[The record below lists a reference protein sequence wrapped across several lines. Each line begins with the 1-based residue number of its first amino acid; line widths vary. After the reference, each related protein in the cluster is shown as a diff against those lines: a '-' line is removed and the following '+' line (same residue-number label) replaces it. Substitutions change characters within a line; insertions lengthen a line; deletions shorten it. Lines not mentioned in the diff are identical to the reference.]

1 MSRIEA
7 NNSLGAPALALT
19 LLALAGLLVWHQ
31 VAPDFSRLL
40 EQEAGYDPQRLLLL
54 YSTFPR
60 IVTALLCG
68 AALALSGSLL
78 QQVLRNPLASPST
91 LGISAGANLALV
103 AVMLAFPALQGF
115 GRDAVALFG
124 SAAAAA
130 VVFLIGARRGFS
142 PFALVLSGLI
152 VSVWSGALAAIL
164 VLMNDRYLSGLFIW
178 GAGSL
183 AQQSWTIPLSLL
195 PKIAVLAVAAF
206 LMARPLSLM
215 ELGDGGASGLGLAV
229 RRTRIVAVCLA
240 IVLAAIVTSAVGV
253 IGFIGLIAPR
263 IAHLA
268 GARHM
273 KSQLVWSPLIGAG
286 LLLLT
291 DQALMLFS
299 GAFSTFLPTGA
310 ITALLGA
317 PLLLLMLPRLKT
329 TQRSVPAPLHSS
341 NRTAHVSRKLLL
353 ATIVGLFALLLGAVF
368 FGRAPDGAWSI
379 LTYLQWP
386 DVLPYR
392 LPRVVAAFAAGT
404 MLGVVGAILQRL
416 SGNEMASPEVLG
428 ISAGATIGVAAALF
442 ILPAPGVAA
451 QLGFGGLGAFAVLL
465 AIFLF
470 GIRSGFAPERV
481 LLTGIA
487 LGAMLD
493 AFISV
498 LAASGDPRAMTIMQW
513 MSGSTYLVD
522 TPKAISAT
530 LAALAGLALSFLAHR
545 WLDFLPLGPQAAQ
558 AIGIRVNLARACL
571 FALAASM
578 TAAATLVVGPLS
590 FIGLMGPHLAREL
603 GLRRAAPQL
612 AGAALSGGG
621 LMVLADWFGRMIA
634 FPYQI
639 PAGLVS
645 ALVGAPLL
653 LILLIKPQASKNVL
667 SS

>member
-1 MSRIEA
+1 MIRTEA
-7 NNSLGAPALALT
+7 NNVLGAPAVALT
-19 LLALAGLLVWHQ
+19 LFVLASLLAWHQ
-31 VAPDFSRLL
+31 LAPDFSRLF
-40 EQEAGYDPQRLLLL
+40 EQERGYDPQRLLLI
-54 YSTFPR
+54 YSTLPR
-60 IVTALLCG
+60 IVTALLAG
-68 AALALSGSLL
+68 AALSLSGTLL

-103 AVMLAFPALQGF
+103 AVMLAFPALQGLS
-115 GRDAVALFG
+115 RDAVALFG

-142 PFALVLSGLI
+142 PLALVLAGLI
-152 VSVWSGALAAIL
+152 VGVWSGALAAIL

-195 PKIAVLAVAAF
+195 PKIAVLSAAAL
-206 LMARPLSLM
+206 LMARPLGLM
-215 ELGDGGASGLGLAV
+215 ELGDSGASGLGLSV
-229 RRTRIVAVCLA
+229 KHTRIAAVCIA
-240 IVLAAIVTSAVGV
+240 IALAAIVTSAIGV

-263 IAHLA
+263 VAQLA
-268 GARHM
+268 GARRM
-273 KSQLVWSPLIGAG
+273 KSQLIWSPLIGAG

-291 DQALMLFS
+291 DETLVLLS
-299 GAFSTFLPTGA
+299 GASSTFLPTGA

-317 PLLLLMLPRLKT
+317 PLLLLMLPRLKAGYRKAPSPS
-329 TQRSVPAPLHSS
+329 QNANRMSRPPRVLLIASVPAL
-341 NRTAHVSRKLLL
+341 VLLL
-353 ATIVGLFALLLGAVF
+353 AAAAF
-368 FGRAPDGAWSI
+368 FGRAPDGTWA
-379 LTYLQWP
+379 LLAYLHWP

-392 LPRVVAAFAAGT
+392 LPRIAGAFAAGA
-404 MLGVVGAILQRL
+404 MLGAVGAILQRL

-428 ISAGATIGVAAALF
+428 ISAGATLGVTAALF
-442 ILPAPGVAA
+442 LLPAPGMAA
-451 QLGFGGLGAFAVLL
+451 QLGFGGIGAFAVLI

-498 LAASGDPRAMTIMQW
+498 LAASGDPRAMIVMRW

-522 TPKAISAT
+522 TSKAISAMT
-530 LAALAGLALSFLAHR
+530 AATAGLALAFLAHR
-545 WLDFLPLGPQAAQ
+545 WLDLLPLGAQAAQ
-558 AIGIRVNLARACL
+558 AIGIRVNFARACL
-571 FALAASM
+571 FGLAAAM

-612 AGAALSGGG
+612 AGAALAGGS
-621 LMVLADWFGRMIA
+621 LMVLADWFARVIA
-634 FPYQI
+634 FPYQM

-653 LILLIKPQASKNVL
+653 LILLMKRRRAA
-667 SS
+667 

>member
-1 MSRIEA
+1 MIRTEA
-7 NNSLGAPALALT
+7 NNGLGAPAVALT
-19 LLALAGLLVWHQ
+19 LFALASLLAWHQ
-31 VAPDFSRLL
+31 LAPDLSRLF
-40 EQEAGYDPQRLLLL
+40 EQKAGYDPQRLLLI
-54 YSTFPR
+54 YSTLPR
-60 IVTALLCG
+60 IVTALLAG
-68 AALALSGSLL
+68 AALSLSGSLL

-103 AVMLAFPALQGF
+103 AVMLAFPALQGLS
-115 GRDAVALFG
+115 RDAVALFG

-142 PFALVLSGLI
+142 PLALVLAGLI
-152 VSVWSGALAAIL
+152 VGVWSGALAAIL

-195 PKIAVLAVAAF
+195 PKIATLSIAA
-206 LMARPLSLM
+206 LLTARPLGLM
-215 ELGDGGASGLGLAV
+215 DLGDSGASGLGLSV
-229 RRTRIVAVCLA
+229 KRTRVVAVCIA
-240 IVLAAIVTSAVGV
+240 IALAAIVTSAVGV

-263 IAHLA
+263 IAQLA
-268 GARHM
+268 GARQM
-273 KSQLVWSPLIGAG
+273 KSQLIWSPLIGAG

-291 DQALMLFS
+291 DEALVLLS
-299 GAFSTFLPTGA
+299 GASSTFLPTGA

-317 PLLLLMLPRLKT
+317 PLLLLMLPRLKAA
-329 TQRSVPAPLHSS
+329 QRSAPSPSQNASRALHTPRVLLLASVPAL
-341 NRTAHVSRKLLL
+341 VLLL
-353 ATIVGLFALLLGAVF
+353 AGAVF
-368 FGRAPDGAWSI
+368 FGRAPDGTWTLLA
-379 LTYLQWP
+379 YLHWP

-392 LPRVVAAFAAGT
+392 LPRIAGAFAAGA

-428 ISAGATIGVAAALF
+428 ISAGATLGVTAALF
-442 ILPAPGVAA
+442 LLPAPDMAA
-451 QLGFGGLGAFAVLL
+451 QLGFGGIGAFAVLI

-470 GIRSGFAPERV
+470 GIRSGFAPERI

-498 LAASGDPRAMTIMQW
+498 LAASGDPRAMIVMQW

-522 TPKAISAT
+522 TPKAISA
-530 LAALAGLALSFLAHR
+530 LMAAIAGLALTFLAHR
-545 WLDFLPLGPQAAQ
+545 WLDLLPLGAQAAQ
-558 AIGIRVNLARACL
+558 AIGIRVNFARACL
-571 FALAASM
+571 FALAAAM

-612 AGAALSGGG
+612 AGAALAGGS

-634 FPYQI
+634 FPYQM

-653 LILLIKPQASKNVL
+653 LILLMKRRRAA
-667 SS
+667 

>member
-1 MSRIEA
+1 MTRIEA
-7 NNSLGAPALALT
+7 NNILGAPAVALT
-19 LLALAGLLVWHQ
+19 LLALAGLLSWHQ
-31 VAPDFSRLL
+31 LAPDLARLT
-40 EQEAGYDPQRLLLL
+40 EQEAGNDPQRLLLL
-54 YSTFPR
+54 YSTLPR
-60 IVTALLCG
+60 IATALLAG
-68 AALALSGSLL
+68 AALSLSGSLL

-103 AVMLAFPALQGF
+103 TVMLAFPALQGLS
-115 GRDAVALFG
+115 RDAVALFG
-124 SAAAAA
+124 STAAAAI
-130 VVFLIGARRGFS
+130 VFLIGARRGFS
-142 PFALVLSGLI
+142 PLALVLAGLI
-152 VSVWSGALAAIL
+152 VGVWSGALAAIL

-195 PKIAVLAVAAF
+195 PKIAVLSGAAL
-206 LMARPLSLM
+206 LMAQPLSLM
-215 ELGDGGASGLGLAV
+215 ELGDSGASGLGLSV
-229 RRTRIVAVCLA
+229 KRTRIAAVCIA
-240 IVLAAIVTSAVGV
+240 IALAAIVTSAVGV

-263 IAHLA
+263 IAQLA
-268 GARHM
+268 GARQM

-291 DQALMLFS
+291 DEALVLLS
-299 GAFSTFLPTGA
+299 GASSTFLPTGA

-329 TQRSVPAPLHSS
+329 VQRNIAHPSQDANHAIRTSKALLVASVPAL
-341 NRTAHVSRKLLL
+341 VLLL
-353 ATIVGLFALLLGAVF
+353 AGAVF
-368 FGRAPDGAWSI
+368 FGRAPDGAWTL
-379 LTYLQWP
+379 LTYMHWP

-392 LPRVVAAFAAGT
+392 LPRIAGAFAAGT
-404 MLGVVGAILQRL
+404 MLGVVGTILQRL

-428 ISAGATIGVAAALF
+428 ISAGATLGVTAALF
-442 ILPAPGVAA
+442 LLPAPGIAA
-451 QLGFGGLGAFAVLL
+451 QLGFGGIGAFTVLV

-498 LAASGDPRAMTIMQW
+498 LAAGGDPRAMIVMQW

-530 LAALAGLALSFLAHR
+530 AAAIMGLALAFLAHR
-545 WLDFLPLGPQAAQ
+545 WLDLLPLGPQAAQ
-558 AIGIRVNLARACL
+558 AIGIRVNLARASL
-571 FALAASM
+571 FALAATM
-578 TAAATLVVGPLS
+578 TAAATLVLGPLS

-603 GLRRAAPQL
+603 GLRRATPQL
-612 AGAALSGGG
+612 AGAALAGGG

-634 FPYQI
+634 FPYQM
-639 PAGLVS
+639 PAGLIS

-653 LILLIKPQASKNVL
+653 LVMLMKRSK
-667 SS
+667 

>member
-1 MSRIEA
+1 MTRLKAKNI
-7 NNSLGAPALALT
+7 LGAPAVVLT
-19 LLALAGLLVWHQ
+19 LFVLAGLLAWHQ
-31 VAPDFSRLL
+31 LSPDFSRLFV
-40 EQEAGYDPQRLLLL
+40 QQSGYDPRRLLLI
-54 YSTFPR
+54 YSTLPR
-60 IVTALLCG
+60 IATALLAG
-68 AALALSGSLL
+68 AALSLSGSLL

-103 AVMLAFPALQGF
+103 AVMLAFPALQGLS
-115 GRDAVALFG
+115 RDAVALFG

-142 PFALVLSGLI
+142 PLALVLAGLI
-152 VSVWSGALAAIL
+152 VGVWSGALAAIL
-164 VLMNDRYLSGLFIW
+164 VLMNDRYLSGLFVW

-195 PKIAVLAVAAF
+195 PKIAILSVAAL
-206 LMARPLSLM
+206 LMVRPMALM
-215 ELGDGGASGLGLAV
+215 ELGDSGASGLGLSV
-229 RRTRIVAVCLA
+229 KRTRIVAVCIA
-240 IVLAAIVTSAVGV
+240 IALAAIVTSAVGV

-263 IAHLA
+263 IAQLA
-268 GARHM
+268 GARQM
-273 KSQLVWSPLIGAG
+273 KGQLIWSPLIGAG

-291 DQALMLFS
+291 DEALVLLS
-299 GAFSTFLPTGA
+299 GASSTFLPTGA

-329 TQRSVPAPLHSS
+329 AQRSAPSPS
-341 NRTAHVSRKLLL
+341 QNANRTSCEPRVILL
-353 ATIVGLFALLLGAVF
+353 ASIPALLLLLIGAIF
-368 FGRAPDGAWSI
+368 FGRAPDGSWTLLA
-379 LTYLQWP
+379 YLHWP

-392 LPRVVAAFAAGT
+392 LPRITGAFAAGA
-404 MLGVVGAILQRL
+404 MLGVVGTILQRL

-428 ISAGATIGVAAALF
+428 ISAGATLGVTAALF
-442 ILPAPGVAA
+442 LLPAPGMAA
-451 QLGFGGLGAFAVLL
+451 QLGFGGLGAFAVLI

-498 LAASGDPRAMTIMQW
+498 LAAGGDPRAIIVIQW
-513 MSGSTYLVD
+513 MSGSTYLIE
-522 TPKAISAT
+522 TSKAISAT
-530 LAALAGLALSFLAHR
+530 MAAISGLALAFLARR
-545 WLDFLPLGPQAAQ
+545 WLDLLPLGAQATQ
-558 AIGIRVNLARACL
+558 AIGIRVDFARACL
-571 FALAASM
+571 FVLAAAM

-612 AGAALSGGG
+612 AGAALAGGN

-634 FPYQI
+634 FPYQM

-653 LILLIKPQASKNVL
+653 LILLMKRRRTAQ
-667 SS
+667 

>member
-1 MSRIEA
+1 MIRTEA
-7 NNSLGAPALALT
+7 NNGLGAPAVALT
-19 LLALAGLLVWHQ
+19 LFALASLLAWHQ
-31 VAPDFSRLL
+31 LAPDLSRLF
-40 EQEAGYDPQRLLLL
+40 EQKAGYDPQRLLLI
-54 YSTFPR
+54 YSTLPR
-60 IVTALLCG
+60 IVTALLAG
-68 AALALSGSLL
+68 AALSLSGSLL

-103 AVMLAFPALQGF
+103 AVMLAFPALQGLS
-115 GRDAVALFG
+115 RDAVALFG

-142 PFALVLSGLI
+142 PLALVLAGLI
-152 VSVWSGALAAIL
+152 VGVWSGALAAIL

-195 PKIAVLAVAAF
+195 PKIATLSIAAL
-206 LMARPLSLM
+206 LMARPLGLM
-215 ELGDGGASGLGLAV
+215 DLGDSGASGLGLSV
-229 RRTRIVAVCLA
+229 KRTRVVAVCIA
-240 IVLAAIVTSAVGV
+240 IALAAIVTSAVGV

-263 IAHLA
+263 IAQLA
-268 GARHM
+268 GARQM
-273 KSQLVWSPLIGAG
+273 KSQLIWSPLIGAG

-291 DQALMLFS
+291 DEALVLLS
-299 GAFSTFLPTGA
+299 GASSTFLPTGA

-317 PLLLLMLPRLKT
+317 PLLLLMLPRLKAV
-329 TQRSVPAPLHSS
+329 QRSAPSPSQNASRALHTPRVLLLASVPAL
-341 NRTAHVSRKLLL
+341 VLLL
-353 ATIVGLFALLLGAVF
+353 AGAIL
-368 FGRAPDGAWSI
+368 FGRAPDGTWTLLA
-379 LTYLQWP
+379 YLHWP

-392 LPRVVAAFAAGT
+392 LPRIAGAFAAGA

-428 ISAGATIGVAAALF
+428 ISAGATLGVTAALF
-442 ILPAPGVAA
+442 LLPAPGMAA
-451 QLGFGGLGAFAVLL
+451 QLGFGGIGAFAVLI

-498 LAASGDPRAMTIMQW
+498 LAASGDPRAMIVMQW

-522 TPKAISAT
+522 TPKAISAMM
-530 LAALAGLALSFLAHR
+530 AAIAGLALAFLAHR
-545 WLDFLPLGPQAAQ
+545 WLDLLPLGAQAAQ
-558 AIGIRVNLARACL
+558 AIGIRVNFARACL
-571 FALAASM
+571 FALAAAM

-612 AGAALSGGG
+612 AGAALVGGS

-634 FPYQI
+634 FPYQM

-653 LILLIKPQASKNVL
+653 LILLMKRRRAA
-667 SS
+667 

>member
-1 MSRIEA
+1 MIRTEA
-7 NNSLGAPALALT
+7 NNGLGAPAVALT
-19 LLALAGLLVWHQ
+19 LFALASLLAWHQ
-31 VAPDFSRLL
+31 LAPDLSRLF
-40 EQEAGYDPQRLLLL
+40 EQKAGYDPQRLLLI
-54 YSTFPR
+54 YSTLPR
-60 IVTALLCG
+60 IVTALLAG
-68 AALALSGSLL
+68 AALSLSGSLL

-103 AVMLAFPALQGF
+103 AVMLAFPALQGLS
-115 GRDAVALFG
+115 RDAVALFG

-142 PFALVLSGLI
+142 PLALVLAGLI
-152 VSVWSGALAAIL
+152 VGVWSGALAAIL

-195 PKIAVLAVAAF
+195 PKIATLSIAAL
-206 LMARPLSLM
+206 LMARPLALM
-215 ELGDGGASGLGLAV
+215 ELGDSGASGLGLSV
-229 RRTRIVAVCLA
+229 KRTRVVAVCIA
-240 IVLAAIVTSAVGV
+240 IALAAIVTSAVGV

-263 IAHLA
+263 IAQLA
-268 GARHM
+268 GARQM
-273 KSQLVWSPLIGAG
+273 KSQLIWSPLIGAG

-291 DQALMLFS
+291 DEALVLLS
-299 GAFSTFLPTGA
+299 GASSTFLPTGA

-317 PLLLLMLPRLKT
+317 PLLLLMLPRLKAV
-329 TQRSVPAPLHSS
+329 QRSAPSPSQNASRALHTPRVLLLASVPAL
-341 NRTAHVSRKLLL
+341 VLLL
-353 ATIVGLFALLLGAVF
+353 AGAVF
-368 FGRAPDGAWSI
+368 FGRAPDGTWTLLA
-379 LTYLQWP
+379 YLHWP

-392 LPRVVAAFAAGT
+392 LPRIAGAFAAGA

-428 ISAGATIGVAAALF
+428 ISAGATLGVTAALF
-442 ILPAPGVAA
+442 LLPAPDMAA
-451 QLGFGGLGAFAVLL
+451 QLGFGGIGAFAVLI

-498 LAASGDPRAMTIMQW
+498 LAASGDPRAMIVMQW

-522 TPKAISAT
+522 TPKAISAMM
-530 LAALAGLALSFLAHR
+530 AAIAGLALAFLAHR
-545 WLDFLPLGPQAAQ
+545 WLDLLPLGAQAAQ
-558 AIGIRVNLARACL
+558 AIGIRVNFARACL
-571 FALAASM
+571 FALAAAM

-612 AGAALSGGG
+612 AGAALAGGS

-634 FPYQI
+634 FPYQM

-653 LILLIKPQASKNVL
+653 LILLMKRRRAA
-667 SS
+667 

>member
-1 MSRIEA
+1 MIRTEA
-7 NNSLGAPALALT
+7 NNVLGAPAVALT
-19 LLALAGLLVWHQ
+19 LFALASLLAWHQ
-31 VAPDFSRLL
+31 LAPDLSRLF
-40 EQEAGYDPQRLLLL
+40 EQGAGYDPQRLLLV
-54 YSTFPR
+54 YSTLPR
-60 IVTALLCG
+60 IVTALLAG
-68 AALALSGSLL
+68 AALSLAGSLL

-103 AVMLAFPALQGF
+103 AVMLAFPPLQGLS
-115 GRDAVALFG
+115 RDAVALFG

-142 PFALVLSGLI
+142 PLALVLAGLI
-152 VSVWSGALAAIL
+152 VGVWSGALAAIL

-195 PKIAVLAVAAF
+195 PKIAILSAAAL
-206 LMARPLSLM
+206 LMARPLALM
-215 ELGDGGASGLGLAV
+215 ELGDSGASGLGLSV
-229 RRTRIVAVCLA
+229 KRTRIAAVCIA
-240 IVLAAIVTSAVGV
+240 IALAAIVTSAVGV

-263 IAHLA
+263 IAQLA
-268 GARHM
+268 GARQI
-273 KSQLVWSPLIGAG
+273 KSQLIWSPLIGAS

-291 DQALMLFS
+291 DEALVLLS
-299 GAFSTFLPTGA
+299 GASSTFLPTGA

-317 PLLLLMLPRLKT
+317 PLLLLMLPRLKAV
-329 TQRSVPAPLHSS
+329 QRSAPSPSQNANRALHTP
-341 NRTAHVSRKLLL
+341 RVLLL
-353 ATIVGLFALLLGAVF
+353 APVPALLLLLAGAVF
-368 FGRAPDGAWSI
+368 FGRAPDGTWTLLA
-379 LTYLQWP
+379 YPHWP

-392 LPRVVAAFAAGT
+392 LPRIAGAFAAGA

-428 ISAGATIGVAAALF
+428 ISAGATLGVTAALF
-442 ILPAPGVAA
+442 LLPAPGMAA
-451 QLGFGGLGAFAVLL
+451 QLGFGGIGAFAVLI

-498 LAASGDPRAMTIMQW
+498 LAASGDPRAMIVMQW
-513 MSGSTYLVD
+513 MSGSTYLID
-522 TPKAISAT
+522 TPKAISAMI
-530 LAALAGLALSFLAHR
+530 AAATGLALAFLAHR
-545 WLDFLPLGPQAAQ
+545 WLDLLPLGTQAAQ
-558 AIGIRVNLARACL
+558 AIGVRVNFARACL
-571 FALAASM
+571 FALAAAM

-590 FIGLMGPHLAREL
+590 FIGLIGPHLAREL
-603 GLRRAAPQL
+603 GLRRAALQL
-612 AGAALSGGG
+612 TGAALAGGG

-634 FPYQI
+634 FPYQM

-653 LILLIKPQASKNVL
+653 LILLMKRRRTA
-667 SS
+667 

>member
-1 MSRIEA
+1 MNRTEA
-7 NNSLGAPALALT
+7 NTILGAPAVALT
-19 LLALAGLLVWHQ
+19 LLVLAGLLAWHQ

-40 EQEAGYDPQRLLLL
+40 VQETAYDPQRLLLL
-54 YSTFPR
+54 YSTLPR
-60 IVTALLCG
+60 IVTALLAG

-78 QQVLRNPLASPST
+78 QQVLRNPLASPET

-103 AVMLAFPALQGF
+103 AVILAFPALQGL
-115 GRDAVALFG
+115 GRDVVALFG
-124 SAAAAA
+124 SAAAAG

-142 PFALVLSGLI
+142 PFALILSGLI

-183 AQQSWTIPLSLL
+183 AQQSWSIPLSLL
-195 PKIAVLAVAAF
+195 PKIAILAAAAF

-215 ELGDGGASGLGLAV
+215 ELGDGGASGLGLSV
-229 RRTRIVAVCLA
+229 KRIRIAAVCLA

-263 IAHLA
+263 VAHLA

-273 KSQLVWSPLIGAG
+273 KSQLIWSPLIGAG

-291 DQALMLFS
+291 DQALMLLS
-299 GAFSTFLPTGA
+299 GASSTFLPTGA

-317 PLLLLMLPRLKT
+317 PLLLLMLPRFKAM
-329 TQRSVPAPLHSS
+329 QRNVPAPSQGS
-341 NRTAHVSRKLLL
+341 NRAANASRTLLL
-353 ATIVGLFALLLGAVF
+353 ATVVGLAILLLGAIF
-368 FGRAPDGAWSI
+368 FGRAPDGAWTI
-379 LTYLQWP
+379 LAYLQWP

-428 ISAGATIGVAAALF
+428 ISAGATIGVTAALF
-442 ILPAPGVAA
+442 ILPAPGMAA
-451 QLGFGGLGAFAVLL
+451 QLGFGGLGAFAVLV
-465 AIFLF
+465 AIFIF

-498 LAASGDPRAMTIMQW
+498 LAASGDPRAMIVMQW

-522 TPKAISAT
+522 IPKATAAT
-530 LAALAGLALSFLAHR
+530 AAAFAGVALAFLAHR
-545 WLDFLPLGPQAAQ
+545 WLDLLPLGPQAAQ
-558 AIGIRVNLARACL
+558 AIGIRVNLARGCL
-571 FALAASM
+571 FALAAAM

-603 GLRRAAPQL
+603 GLRRATPQL
-612 AGAALSGGG
+612 AGAALAGGG

-653 LILLIKPQASKNVL
+653 LILLMKRRRTA
-667 SS
+667 

>member
-1 MSRIEA
+1 MIRTEA
-7 NNSLGAPALALT
+7 NNGLGAPAVALT
-19 LLALAGLLVWHQ
+19 LFVLASLLAWHQ
-31 VAPDFSRLL
+31 LAPDLSRLF
-40 EQEAGYDPQRLLLL
+40 EQKAGYDPQRLLLI
-54 YSTFPR
+54 YSTLPR
-60 IVTALLCG
+60 IVTALLAG
-68 AALALSGSLL
+68 AALSLSGSLL

-103 AVMLAFPALQGF
+103 AVMLAFPALQGLS
-115 GRDAVALFG
+115 RDAVALFG

-142 PFALVLSGLI
+142 PLALVLAGLI
-152 VSVWSGALAAIL
+152 VGVWSGALAAIL

-195 PKIAVLAVAAF
+195 PKIATLSIAAL
-206 LMARPLSLM
+206 LMARPLGLM
-215 ELGDGGASGLGLAV
+215 DLGDSGASGLGLSV
-229 RRTRIVAVCLA
+229 KRTRVVAVCIA
-240 IVLAAIVTSAVGV
+240 IALAAIVTSAVGV

-263 IAHLA
+263 IAQLA
-268 GARHM
+268 GARQM
-273 KSQLVWSPLIGAG
+273 KSQLIWSPLIGAG

-291 DQALMLFS
+291 DEALVLLS
-299 GAFSTFLPTGA
+299 GASSTFLPTGA

-317 PLLLLMLPRLKT
+317 PLLLLMLPRLKAA
-329 TQRSVPAPLHSS
+329 QRSAPSPSQNASRALHTPRVLLLASVPAL
-341 NRTAHVSRKLLL
+341 VLLL
-353 ATIVGLFALLLGAVF
+353 AGAVF
-368 FGRAPDGAWSI
+368 FGRAPDGTWTLLA
-379 LTYLQWP
+379 YLHWP

-392 LPRVVAAFAAGT
+392 LPRIAGAFAAGA

-428 ISAGATIGVAAALF
+428 ISAGATLGVTAALF
-442 ILPAPGVAA
+442 LLPAPDMAA
-451 QLGFGGLGAFAVLL
+451 QLGFGGIGAFAVLI

-498 LAASGDPRAMTIMQW
+498 LAASGDPRAMIVMQW

-522 TPKAISAT
+522 TPKAISAMM
-530 LAALAGLALSFLAHR
+530 AAIAGLALAFLAHR
-545 WLDFLPLGPQAAQ
+545 WLDLLPLGAQAAQ
-558 AIGIRVNLARACL
+558 AIGIRVNFARACL
-571 FALAASM
+571 FALAAAM

-590 FIGLMGPHLAREL
+590 FIGLMGPHLAGEL

-612 AGAALSGGG
+612 MGAALAGGS

-634 FPYQI
+634 FPYQM

-653 LILLIKPQASKNVL
+653 LILLMKRRRAA
-667 SS
+667 

>member
-1 MSRIEA
+1 MTRLKAKNI
-7 NNSLGAPALALT
+7 LGAPAVVLT
-19 LLALAGLLVWHQ
+19 LFVLAGLLAWHQ
-31 VAPDFSRLL
+31 LSPDFSRLFV
-40 EQEAGYDPQRLLLL
+40 QQSGYDPRRLLLI
-54 YSTFPR
+54 YSTLPR
-60 IVTALLCG
+60 IATALLAG
-68 AALALSGSLL
+68 AALSLSGSLL

-103 AVMLAFPALQGF
+103 AVMLAFPALQGLS
-115 GRDAVALFG
+115 RDAVALFG

-142 PFALVLSGLI
+142 PLALVLAGLI
-152 VSVWSGALAAIL
+152 VGVWSGALAAIL
-164 VLMNDRYLSGLFIW
+164 VLMNDRYLSGLFVW

-195 PKIAVLAVAAF
+195 PKIAILSVAAL
-206 LMARPLSLM
+206 LMVRPMALM
-215 ELGDGGASGLGLAV
+215 ELGDSGASGLGLSV
-229 RRTRIVAVCLA
+229 KRTRIVAVCIA
-240 IVLAAIVTSAVGV
+240 IALAAIVTSAVGV

-263 IAHLA
+263 IAQLA
-268 GARHM
+268 GARQM
-273 KSQLVWSPLIGAG
+273 KGQLIWSPLIGAG

-291 DQALMLFS
+291 DEALVLLS
-299 GAFSTFLPTGA
+299 GASSTFLPTGA

-329 TQRSVPAPLHSS
+329 AQRSAPSPS
-341 NRTAHVSRKLLL
+341 QNANRTSCEPRVILL
-353 ATIVGLFALLLGAVF
+353 ASIPALLLLLIGAIF
-368 FGRAPDGAWSI
+368 FGRAPDGSWTLLA
-379 LTYLQWP
+379 YLHWP

-392 LPRVVAAFAAGT
+392 LPRITGAFAAGA
-404 MLGVVGAILQRL
+404 MLGVVGTILQRL

-428 ISAGATIGVAAALF
+428 ISAGATLGVTAALF
-442 ILPAPGVAA
+442 LLPAPGMAA
-451 QLGFGGLGAFAVLL
+451 QLGFGGLGAFAVLI

-498 LAASGDPRAMTIMQW
+498 FAAGGDPRAMILMQW
-513 MSGSTYLVD
+513 MSGSTYLIE
-522 TPKAISAT
+522 TSKAISAT
-530 LAALAGLALSFLAHR
+530 MAAISGLALAFLARR
-545 WLDFLPLGPQAAQ
+545 WLDLLPLGAQATQ
-558 AIGIRVNLARACL
+558 AIGIRVDFARACPSV
-571 FALAASM
+571 LAPPM
-578 TAAATLVVGPLS
+578 TAAPTLVVGPLS

-612 AGAALSGGG
+612 AGAALAGGS

-634 FPYQI
+634 FPYQM

-653 LILLIKPQASKNVL
+653 LMLLMKRRRAA
-667 SS
+667 

>member
-1 MSRIEA
+1 MTRIEA
-7 NNSLGAPALALT
+7 NKTFGAPAVALT
-19 LLALAGLLVWHQ
+19 LLALAGLLSWHQ
-31 VAPDFSRLL
+31 LAPDLARLT

-54 YSTFPR
+54 YSTLPR
-60 IVTALLCG
+60 IATALLAG
-68 AALALSGSLL
+68 AALSLSGSLL

-103 AVMLAFPALQGF
+103 AVMLAFPALQGLS
-115 GRDAVALFG
+115 RDAVALFG

-142 PFALVLSGLI
+142 PLALVLAGLI
-152 VSVWSGALAAIL
+152 VGVWSGALAAIL

-195 PKIAVLAVAAF
+195 PKIAVLSGAAL

-215 ELGDGGASGLGLAV
+215 ELGDSGASGLGLSV
-229 RRTRIVAVCLA
+229 KRTRIAAVCVA
-240 IVLAAIVTSAVGV
+240 IALAAIVTSGVGV

-263 IAHLA
+263 IAELA
-268 GARHM
+268 GARRM

-291 DQALMLFS
+291 DDVLVILS
-299 GAFSTFLPTGA
+299 GTSSTFLPTGA

-317 PLLLLMLPRLKT
+317 PLLLLMLPRPKT
-329 TQRSVPAPLHSS
+329 VQRSVPNPSQDA
-341 NRTAHVSRKLLL
+341 NRAIRTPRVLLVASIPALALLL
-353 ATIVGLFALLLGAVF
+353 AGAVF
-368 FGRAPDGAWSI
+368 FGRTPDGAWTF
-379 LTYLQWP
+379 LTYLHWP

-392 LPRVVAAFAAGT
+392 LPRIIGAFAAGS

-428 ISAGATIGVAAALF
+428 ISAGATLGVTAALF
-442 ILPAPGVAA
+442 LLPAPGIVA
-451 QLGFGGLGAFAVLL
+451 QLGFGGLGAFAVLV

-470 GIRSGFAPERV
+470 GIRAGFAPERV

-498 LAASGDPRAMTIMQW
+498 LAAGGDPRAMIVMQW

-522 TPKAISAT
+522 IPKAISAT
-530 LAALAGLALSFLAHR
+530 VAAIAGLALAFLAHR
-545 WLDFLPLGPQAAQ
+545 WLDLLPLGPQAAQ
-558 AIGIRVNLARACL
+558 AIGIRVNLARAGL
-571 FALAASM
+571 FALAATM
-578 TAAATLVVGPLS
+578 TAAATLVLGPLS

-612 AGAALSGGG
+612 AGATLVGGG

-634 FPYQI
+634 FPYQM

-645 ALVGAPLL
+645 ALVGAPVLMMLL
-653 LILLIKPQASKNVL
+653 MKRR
-667 SS
+667 

>member
-1 MSRIEA
+1 MTRMKA
-7 NNSLGAPALALT
+7 NNRYGASAVALT
-19 LLALAGLLVWHQ
+19 LLALAGLLTWHQ
-31 VAPDFSRLL
+31 LGPDLSRLL
-40 EQEAGYDPQRLLLL
+40 KQEAAYDPKRLLLL
-54 YSTFPR
+54 YSTLPR
-60 IVTALLCG
+60 IATALLAG
-68 AALALSGSLL
+68 AALSLSGSLL

-103 AVMLAFPALQGF
+103 AVMLAFPALQGLS
-115 GRDAVALFG
+115 RDAVALFG
-124 SAAAAA
+124 SAAAAT

-142 PFALVLSGLI
+142 PLALVLAGLI
-152 VSVWSGALAAIL
+152 VGVWCGALAAIL
-164 VLMNDRYLSGLFIW
+164 VLMNERYLSGLFIW

-195 PKIAVLAVAAF
+195 PKITILAIAAL

-215 ELGDGGASGLGLAV
+215 ELGDSGASGLGLSV
-229 RRTRIVAVCLA
+229 KRIRIAAVCIA
-240 IVLAAIVTSAVGV
+240 IALAAIVTSAVGV

-263 IAHLA
+263 VAQLA

-273 KSQLVWSPLIGAG
+273 KSQLIWSPLIGAG

-291 DQALMLFS
+291 DEALLLVS
-299 GAFSTFLPTGA
+299 GASSTFLPTGA
-310 ITALLGA
+310 ITALIGA
-317 PLLLLMLPRLKT
+317 PLLLLMLPRLKAM
-329 TQRSVPAPLHSS
+329 QRNAPSS
-341 NRTAHVSRKLLL
+341 MQNAIRAVRTSRTSLLASIPVLLL
-353 ATIVGLFALLLGAVF
+353 LLLGAVF
-368 FGRAPDGAWSI
+368 FGRTPDGAWAL
-379 LTYLQWP
+379 LTLPQWP

-392 LPRVVAAFAAGT
+392 LPRIVGAFAAGT

-428 ISAGATIGVAAALF
+428 ISAGATLGVTAALF
-442 ILPAPGVAA
+442 VLPAPGMAA
-451 QLGFGGLGAFAVLL
+451 QLGFGGLGAFAVLI
-465 AIFLF
+465 AMFLF

-498 LAASGDPRAMTIMQW
+498 LAAGGDPRAMIVMQW

-522 TPKAISAT
+522 APKAI
-530 LAALAGLALSFLAHR
+530 AAMTAAVAGLALAFLAHR
-545 WLDFLPLGPQAAQ
+545 WLDLLPLGPQAAQ
-558 AIGIRVNLARACL
+558 AIGIRVNQARASL
-571 FALAASM
+571 FALAAAM
-578 TAAATLVVGPLS
+578 TAAATLIVGPLS

-612 AGAALSGGG
+612 AGAALAGGG

-634 FPYQI
+634 FPYQM

-653 LILLIKPQASKNVL
+653 LALLMKRRRAT
-667 SS
+667 

>member
-7 NNSLGAPALALT
+7 NDTLGAPAVALT
-19 LLALAGLLVWHQ
+19 LLALAGLLAWHQ
-31 VAPDFSRLL
+31 VAPDISRLL
-40 EQEAGYDPQRLLLL
+40 VQEATYDPQRLLLL
-54 YSTFPR
+54 YSTLPR
-60 IVTALLCG
+60 IVTALLAG
-68 AALALSGSLL
+68 AALSLSGSLL
-78 QQVLRNPLASPST
+78 QQVLRNPLASPET

-103 AVMLAFPALQGF
+103 AVMLAFPALQGLS
-115 GRDAVALFG
+115 RDVVALFG

-130 VVFLIGARRGFS
+130 AVFLIGARRGFS

-195 PKIAVLAVAAF
+195 PKIAVLTITAF

-215 ELGDGGASGLGLAV
+215 ELGDSGASGLGLSV
-229 RRTRIVAVCLA
+229 RRTRIAAVCLA

-263 IAHLA
+263 VAHLA

-273 KSQLVWSPLIGAG
+273 KNQLIWSPLIGAG

-291 DQALMLFS
+291 DQALMLLS
-299 GAFSTFLPTGA
+299 GASSTFLPTGA

-317 PLLLLMLPRLKT
+317 PLLLLMLPRLKAI
-329 TQRSVPAPLHSS
+329 QRSGPVPTHGS
-341 NRTAHVSRKLLL
+341 NRTTHASRKLLL
-353 ATIVGLFALLLGAVF
+353 VAIAGLLILLMGAIF
-368 FGRAPDGAWSI
+368 FGRAPDGAWTF
-379 LTYLQWP
+379 LAYLQWT

-428 ISAGATIGVAAALF
+428 ISAGATIGVTAALF
-442 ILPAPGVAA
+442 ILPAAGMAA
-451 QLGFGGLGAFAVLL
+451 QLAFGGFGAFAVLL
-465 AIFLF
+465 TIFFF

-498 LAASGDPRAMTIMQW
+498 LAASGDPRAMIIMQW

-530 LAALAGLALSFLAHR
+530 FAAALGLALSFLAHR
-545 WLDFLPLGPQAAQ
+545 WLDLLPLGTQAAQ
-558 AIGIRVNLARACL
+558 AIGIRVNFARACL

-603 GLRRAAPQL
+603 GLRRATPQL
-612 AGAALSGGG
+612 AGAALAGGG

-653 LILLIKPQASKNVL
+653 LILLIKRRKSA
-667 SS
+667 

>member
-1 MSRIEA
+1 MIRTEA
-7 NNSLGAPALALT
+7 NNGLGAPAVALT
-19 LLALAGLLVWHQ
+19 LFALASLLAWHQ
-31 VAPDFSRLL
+31 LAPDLSRLF
-40 EQEAGYDPQRLLLL
+40 EQKAGYDPQRLLLI
-54 YSTFPR
+54 YSTLPR
-60 IVTALLCG
+60 IVTALLAG
-68 AALALSGSLL
+68 AALSLSGSLL

-103 AVMLAFPALQGF
+103 AVMLAFPALQGLS
-115 GRDAVALFG
+115 RDAVALFG

-142 PFALVLSGLI
+142 PLALVLAGLI
-152 VSVWSGALAAIL
+152 VGVWSGALAAIL

-195 PKIAVLAVAAF
+195 PKIATLSIAAL
-206 LMARPLSLM
+206 LMARPLGLM
-215 ELGDGGASGLGLAV
+215 DLGDSGASGLGLSV
-229 RRTRIVAVCLA
+229 KRTRVVAVCIA
-240 IVLAAIVTSAVGV
+240 IALAAIVTSAVGV

-263 IAHLA
+263 IAQLA
-268 GARHM
+268 GARQM
-273 KSQLVWSPLIGAG
+273 KSQLIWSPLIGAG

-291 DQALMLFS
+291 DEALVMLS
-299 GAFSTFLPTGA
+299 GASSTFLPTGA

-317 PLLLLMLPRLKT
+317 PLLLLMLPRLKAV
-329 TQRSVPAPLHSS
+329 QRSAPSPSQNASRALHTPRVLLLASVPAL
-341 NRTAHVSRKLLL
+341 VLLL
-353 ATIVGLFALLLGAVF
+353 AGAIL
-368 FGRAPDGAWSI
+368 FGRAPDGTWTLLA
-379 LTYLQWP
+379 YLHWP

-392 LPRVVAAFAAGT
+392 LPRIAGAFAAGA
-404 MLGVVGAILQRL
+404 MLGVVGAVLQRL

-428 ISAGATIGVAAALF
+428 ISAGATLGVTAALF
-442 ILPAPGVAA
+442 LLPAPGMAA
-451 QLGFGGLGAFAVLL
+451 QLGFGGIGAFAVLI

-498 LAASGDPRAMTIMQW
+498 LAASGDPRAMIVMQW

-522 TPKAISAT
+522 TPKAISAMM
-530 LAALAGLALSFLAHR
+530 AAIAGLALAFLAHR
-545 WLDFLPLGPQAAQ
+545 WLDLLPLGAQAAQ
-558 AIGIRVNLARACL
+558 AIGIRVNFARACL
-571 FALAASM
+571 FALAAAM

-612 AGAALSGGG
+612 MGAALAGGS

-634 FPYQI
+634 FPYQM
-639 PAGLVS
+639 PAGLIS

-653 LILLIKPQASKNVL
+653 LILLMKRRRAA
-667 SS
+667 

>member
-1 MSRIEA
+1 MIRAEA
-7 NNSLGAPALALT
+7 NNVLGAPAVALT
-19 LLALAGLLVWHQ
+19 LFVLASLLAWHQ
-31 VAPDFSRLL
+31 LAPDLSRLF
-40 EQEAGYDPQRLLLL
+40 EQKAGYDPQRLLLV
-54 YSTFPR
+54 YSTLPR
-60 IVTALLCG
+60 IVTALLAG
-68 AALALSGSLL
+68 AALSLSGSLL

-103 AVMLAFPALQGF
+103 GVMLAFPALQGLS
-115 GRDAVALFG
+115 RDAVALFG

-142 PFALVLSGLI
+142 PLALVLAGLI
-152 VSVWSGALAAIL
+152 VGVWSGALAAIL
-164 VLMNDRYLSGLFIW
+164 ILMNDRYLSGLFIW

-195 PKIAVLAVAAF
+195 PKIAILFAAAL
-206 LMARPLSLM
+206 LMARPLALM
-215 ELGDGGASGLGLAV
+215 ELGDSGASGLGLSV
-229 RRTRIVAVCLA
+229 KRTRIAAVCIA
-240 IVLAAIVTSAVGV
+240 IALAAIVTSAVGV

-263 IAHLA
+263 IAQLA
-268 GARHM
+268 GARQM
-273 KSQLVWSPLIGAG
+273 KSQLIWSPLIGAG

-291 DQALMLFS
+291 DEALVLLS
-299 GAFSTFLPTGA
+299 GASSTFLPTGA

-317 PLLLLMLPRLKT
+317 PLLLLMLPRLKAV
-329 TQRSVPAPLHSS
+329 QRSVPSPSQNANRALHTP
-341 NRTAHVSRKLLL
+341 RVLLL
-353 ATIVGLFALLLGAVF
+353 APVPALLLLLAGAVF
-368 FGRAPDGAWSI
+368 FGRAPDGTWTLLA
-379 LTYLQWP
+379 YLYWP

-392 LPRVVAAFAAGT
+392 LPRIAGAFAAGA

-428 ISAGATIGVAAALF
+428 ISAGATLGVTAALF
-442 ILPAPGVAA
+442 LPAPGMAA
-451 QLGFGGLGAFAVLL
+451 QLGFGGIGAFAVLI

-498 LAASGDPRAMTIMQW
+498 LAASGDPRAMIVMQW

-522 TPKAISAT
+522 TPKAISAMM
-530 LAALAGLALSFLAHR
+530 AAITGLALAFLAHR
-545 WLDFLPLGPQAAQ
+545 WLDLLPLGTQAAQ
-558 AIGIRVNLARACL
+558 AIGIRVNFARACL
-571 FALAASM
+571 FALAAAM

-612 AGAALSGGG
+612 TGAALAGGG

-634 FPYQI
+634 FPYQM

-653 LILLIKPQASKNVL
+653 LILLMKRRRTA
-667 SS
+667 

>member
-1 MSRIEA
+1 MSHMEA
-7 NNSLGAPALALT
+7 NKALGAPVVALT
-19 LLALAGLLVWHQ
+19 LLGLAGLLVWHH

-40 EQEAGYDPQRLLLL
+40 VQDTCYDPQRLLLL
-54 YSTFPR
+54 YSTLPR
-60 IVTALLCG
+60 IVTALLAG

-78 QQVLRNPLASPST
+78 QQVLHNPLASPST

-103 AVMLAFPALQGF
+103 AVMLALPALEGF

-130 VVFLIGARRGFS
+130 VVFLIGSRRGFS

-183 AQQSWTIPLSLL
+183 VQQSWTIPLSLL
-195 PKIAVLAVAAF
+195 PKIAVLAAIAF

-215 ELGDGGASGLGLAV
+215 ELGDGGASGLGLSV
-229 RRTRIVAVCLA
+229 RRTRIAAVCLA
-240 IVLAAIVTSAVGV
+240 IALAAIVTSAVGV

-263 IAHLA
+263 IAKLA

-273 KSQLVWSPLIGAG
+273 RSQLVWSPLIGAG

-291 DQALMLFS
+291 DQALILLS
-299 GAFSTFLPTGA
+299 GASSTFLPTGA

-317 PLLLLMLPRLKT
+317 PLLLLMLPRLKVA
-329 TQRSVPAPLHSS
+329 QRNVPVSPQTLG
-341 NRTAHVSRKLLL
+341 RTAHTSQKPLLI
-353 ATIVGLFALLLGAVF
+353 AGIGLLALLLGAAF
-368 FGRAPDGAWSI
+368 FGRAPDGAWTT
-379 LTYLQWP
+379 LVYLHWP

-392 LPRVVAAFAAGT
+392 LPRVIGAFAAGT
-404 MLGVVGAILQRL
+404 MLGVVGTILQRL

-428 ISAGATIGVAAALF
+428 ISAGATIGVTAALF
-442 ILPAPGVAA
+442 VFSAPGMAA
-451 QLGFGGLGAFAVLL
+451 QLGLGGLGAFAVLV

-498 LAASGDPRAMTIMQW
+498 LAASGDPRAMIIMQW

-522 TPKAISAT
+522 TTRAISAT
-530 LAALAGLALSFLAHR
+530 GAAAMGFALSFLGCR
-545 WLDFLPLGPQAAQ
+545 WLDLLPLGPQAAQ
-558 AIGIRVNLARACL
+558 AIGVRVNLARAGL

-590 FIGLMGPHLAREL
+590 FIGLMAPHLAREL

-612 AGAALSGGG
+612 AGAALAGGG

-653 LILLIKPQASKNVL
+653 LMLLIKRRRAS
-667 SS
+667 

>member
-1 MSRIEA
+1 MRTEA
-7 NNSLGAPALALT
+7 NNVLGAPAVALT
-19 LLALAGLLVWHQ
+19 LFVLAGLLAWHQ
-31 VAPDFSRLL
+31 LAPDLSRLF
-40 EQEAGYDPQRLLLL
+40 EQEAGYDPQRLLLV
-54 YSTFPR
+54 YSTLPR
-60 IVTALLCG
+60 IVTALLAG
-68 AALALSGSLL
+68 AALSLSGSLL

-103 AVMLAFPALQGF
+103 AVMLAFPALQGLS
-115 GRDAVALFG
+115 RDAVALFG

-142 PFALVLSGLI
+142 PLALVLAGLI
-152 VSVWSGALAAIL
+152 VGVWSGALAAIL

-195 PKIAVLAVAAF
+195 PKILILSIAAL
-206 LMARPLSLM
+206 LMARPLALM
-215 ELGDGGASGLGLAV
+215 ELGDSGASGLGLSV
-229 RRTRIVAVCLA
+229 RHTRIAAVCIA
-240 IVLAAIVTSAVGV
+240 IALAAIVTSAAGV

-263 IAHLA
+263 IAQLA
-268 GARHM
+268 GARRM
-273 KSQLVWSPLIGAG
+273 KSQLIWSPFIGAG

-291 DQALMLFS
+291 DEALVLFS
-299 GAFSTFLPTGA
+299 GASSTFLPTGA

-317 PLLLLMLPRLKT
+317 PLLLLMLPRLKAV
-329 TQRSVPAPLHSS
+329 QRSTPSPSQNGNRALHAPRVLLLASVPAF
-341 NRTAHVSRKLLL
+341 VLLL
-353 ATIVGLFALLLGAVF
+353 AGAVF
-368 FGRAPDGAWSI
+368 FGRAPDGTWTLLAYPHW
-379 LTYLQWP
+379 L

-392 LPRVVAAFAAGT
+392 LPRIAGAFAAGA

-428 ISAGATIGVAAALF
+428 ISAGATLGVTAALF
-442 ILPAPGVAA
+442 LLPAPGMAA
-451 QLGFGGLGAFAVLL
+451 QLSFGGIGAFAVLI

-498 LAASGDPRAMTIMQW
+498 LAASGDPRAMIVMQW

-522 TPKAISAT
+522 TTKAISAAI
-530 LAALAGLALSFLAHR
+530 AAATGLALAFLARR
-545 WLDFLPLGPQAAQ
+545 WLDLLPLGTQAAQ
-558 AIGIRVNLARACL
+558 AIGVRVNFARACL
-571 FALAASM
+571 FALAAAM

-612 AGAALSGGG
+612 TGATLAGGG
-621 LMVLADWFGRMIA
+621 LMVLADWFGRMIV
-634 FPYQI
+634 FPYQM

-653 LILLIKPQASKNVL
+653 LILLMKRRRGHSL
-667 SS
+667 T

>member
-1 MSRIEA
+1 MTGVETSK
-7 NNSLGAPALALT
+7 SYGAPVVALT
-19 LLALAGLLVWHQ
+19 LLALAGLLAWHQ
-31 VAPDFSRLL
+31 LAPDWSRLL
-40 EQEAGYDPQRLLLL
+40 QQQAGYDPQRLLLL
-54 YSTFPR
+54 YSTLPR
-60 IVTALLCG
+60 IATALLAG
-68 AALALSGSLL
+68 AALSLSGSLL

-103 AVMLAFPALQGF
+103 VVMLAFPALQGLS
-115 GRDAVALFG
+115 RDVVALFG
-124 SAAAAA
+124 SAAAAS

-142 PFALVLSGLI
+142 PLALVLAGLI
-152 VSVWSGALAAIL
+152 VGVWCGALVAIL
-164 VLMNDRYLSGLFIW
+164 VLMNERYLSGLFIW

-195 PKIAVLAVAAF
+195 PKITTLAVAAL

-215 ELGDGGASGLGLAV
+215 ELGDSGASGLGLSV
-229 RRTRIVAVCLA
+229 KRTRIAAVCIA
-240 IVLAAIVTSAVGV
+240 IALAAIVTSAVGI

-263 IAHLA
+263 VAQLA

-273 KSQLVWSPLIGAG
+273 KSQLIWSPLIGAG

-291 DQALMLFS
+291 DEALLLLS
-299 GAFSTFLPTGA
+299 GASSTFLPTGA
-310 ITALLGA
+310 ITALIGA
-317 PLLLLMLPRLKT
+317 PLLLLMLPRLKAM
-329 TQRSVPAPLHSS
+329 RGNAPNSMQ
-341 NRTAHVSRKLLL
+341 NAANAVHVSRTLLL
-353 ATIVGLFALLLGAVF
+353 ASIAVLVLLLIGAVF
-368 FGRAPDGAWSI
+368 FGRAPEGAWTLLS
-379 LTYLQWP
+379 LRHWP

-392 LPRVVAAFAAGT
+392 LPRIAGAFAAGT
-404 MLGVVGAILQRL
+404 MLGVVGAVLQRL

-428 ISAGATIGVAAALF
+428 ISAGATLGVTAALF
-442 ILPAPGVAA
+442 ILPAPGMAA
-451 QLGFGGLGAFAVLL
+451 QLGFGGLGAFAVLI
-465 AIFLF
+465 AMFLF

-498 LAASGDPRAMTIMQW
+498 LAAGGDPRAMIVMQW

-522 TPKAISAT
+522 APKAIAAT
-530 LAALAGLALSFLAHR
+530 TAAAIGLALAFLAHR
-545 WLDFLPLGPQAAQ
+545 WLDLLPLGPQAAQ
-558 AIGIRVNLARACL
+558 AIGIRVNQARASL
-571 FALAASM
+571 FALAAAM

-612 AGAALSGGG
+612 TGSAIAGGG
-621 LMVLADWFGRMIA
+621 LMVLADWFGRTIA
-634 FPYQI
+634 FPYQM

-653 LILLIKPQASKNVL
+653 LLLLMKRHKAT
-667 SS
+667 

>member
-1 MSRIEA
+1 MIRTNG
-7 NNSLGAPALALT
+7 NNSLGAAAVAVT
-19 LLALAGLLVWHQ
+19 LLVLAGLLIGHQ
-31 VAPDFSRLL
+31 VAPDFSRLMV
-40 EQEAGYDPQRLLLL
+40 QDAGYDPQRLLLI
-54 YSTFPR
+54 YSTLPR
-60 IVTALLCG
+60 IATALLAG
-68 AALALSGSLL
+68 AALALSGTLL

-103 AVMLAFPALQGF
+103 AVMLAFPALEGF
-115 GRDAVALFG
+115 SRDAVALFG

-183 AQQSWTIPLSLL
+183 AQQSWTIPLLLL
-195 PKIAVLAVAAF
+195 PKITILTIAAF

-215 ELGDGGASGLGLAV
+215 ELGDGGASGLGLSV
-229 RRTRIVAVCLA
+229 KRTRIAAVCLA

-253 IGFIGLIAPR
+253 VGFIGLIAPR
-263 IAHLA
+263 IAQLS
-268 GARHM
+268 GARQM
-273 KSQLVWSPLIGAG
+273 RSQLIWSPLIGAG

-291 DQALMLFS
+291 DEALVLLS
-299 GAFSTFLPTGA
+299 GASSTFLPTGA

-329 TQRSVPAPLHSS
+329 IQRTVPALSHSP
-341 NRTAHVSRKLLL
+341 NRTAHTSQKLLL
-353 ATIVGLFALLLGAVF
+353 ATIGGLLALLAGAIF
-368 FGRAPDGAWSI
+368 FGRAPDGTWTTLA
-379 LTYLQWP
+379 YLNWT

-392 LPRVVAAFAAGT
+392 LPRVIGAFAAGA

-428 ISAGATIGVAAALF
+428 ISAGATIGVTAALF
-442 ILPAPGVAA
+442 ILPAPGMAA
-451 QLGFGGLGAFAVLL
+451 QLGFGGIGAFTVLL
-465 AIFLF
+465 AIFAF
-470 GIRSGFAPERV
+470 GMRSGFAPERV

-493 AFISV
+493 AVISV
-498 LAASGDPRAMTIMQW
+498 LSAGGDPRALTIMQW

-522 TPKAISAT
+522 TEKAISAT
-530 LAALAGLALSFLAHR
+530 IAAAIGLALAFLARR
-545 WLDFLPLGPQAAQ
+545 WLDLLPLGPQAAQ
-558 AIGIRVNLARACL
+558 AIGIRVNLARASL
-571 FALAASM
+571 FALAAAM

-603 GLRRAAPQL
+603 ELRRAAPQL
-612 AGAALSGGG
+612 TGAALAGGG
-621 LMVLADWFGRMIA
+621 LMMLADWFGRMIV

-653 LILLIKPQASKNVL
+653 LVLLMKRRRTT
-667 SS
+667 

>member
-1 MSRIEA
+1 MTRMKA
-7 NNSLGAPALALT
+7 NNRYGAPAVALT
-19 LLALAGLLVWHQ
+19 LLALAGLLTWHQ
-31 VAPDFSRLL
+31 LGPDLSRLL
-40 EQEAGYDPQRLLLL
+40 KQEAAYDPQRLLLL
-54 YSTFPR
+54 YSTLPR
-60 IVTALLCG
+60 IATALLAG
-68 AALALSGSLL
+68 AALSLSGSLL

-103 AVMLAFPALQGF
+103 AVMLAFPALQGLS
-115 GRDAVALFG
+115 RDAVALFG
-124 SAAAAA
+124 SAAAAT

-142 PFALVLSGLI
+142 PLALVLAGLI
-152 VSVWSGALAAIL
+152 VGVWCGALAAIL
-164 VLMNDRYLSGLFIW
+164 VLMNERYLSGLFIW

-183 AQQSWTIPLSLL
+183 AQQSWTIPVSLL
-195 PKIAVLAVAAF
+195 PKITILAIAAL

-215 ELGDGGASGLGLAV
+215 ELGDSGASGLGLSV
-229 RRTRIVAVCLA
+229 KRTRIAAVCIA
-240 IVLAAIVTSAVGV
+240 IALAAIVTSAVGI

-263 IAHLA
+263 VAQLA

-273 KSQLVWSPLIGAG
+273 KSQLIWSPLIGAG

-291 DQALMLFS
+291 DEALLLVS
-299 GAFSTFLPTGA
+299 GASSTFLPTGA
-310 ITALLGA
+310 ITALIGA
-317 PLLLLMLPRLKT
+317 PLLLLMLPRLKAV
-329 TQRSVPAPLHSS
+329 QRNAPSS
-341 NRTAHVSRKLLL
+341 MQNAIRAVRMSRTSLLASIPVLLL
-353 ATIVGLFALLLGAVF
+353 LLLGAVF
-368 FGRAPDGAWSI
+368 FGRTPDGAWAL
-379 LTYLQWP
+379 LTLPHWP

-392 LPRVVAAFAAGT
+392 LPRIVGAFAAGT

-428 ISAGATIGVAAALF
+428 ISAGATLGVTAALF
-442 ILPAPGVAA
+442 VLPAPGMAA
-451 QLGFGGLGAFAVLL
+451 QLGFGGLGAFAVLI
-465 AIFLF
+465 AMFLF

-498 LAASGDPRAMTIMQW
+498 LAAGGDPRAMIVMQW

-522 TPKAISAT
+522 SPKAIAAT
-530 LAALAGLALSFLAHR
+530 TAAAAGLALAFLAHR
-545 WLDFLPLGPQAAQ
+545 WLDLLPLGPQAAQ
-558 AIGIRVNLARACL
+558 AIGIRVNQARASL
-571 FALAASM
+571 FALAAAM
-578 TAAATLVVGPLS
+578 TAAATLIVGPLS

-612 AGAALSGGG
+612 AGAALAGGG

-634 FPYQI
+634 FPYQM

-653 LILLIKPQASKNVL
+653 LALLMKRRRAT
-667 SS
+667 

>member
-1 MSRIEA
+1 MNRIET
-7 NNSLGAPALALT
+7 NNALGAPAVALT
-19 LLALAGLLVWHQ
+19 LFALAGLLAWHQ
-31 VAPDFSRLL
+31 LAPDFSRLFQ
-40 EQEAGYDPQRLLLL
+40 QEAGYDPQRLLLL
-54 YSTFPR
+54 YSTLPR
-60 IVTALLCG
+60 IATALLAG
-68 AALALSGSLL
+68 AALSLSGSLL
-78 QQVLRNPLASPST
+78 QQVLRNPLASLST

-103 AVMLAFPALQGF
+103 ADMLAFPALQGLS
-115 GRDAVALFG
+115 RDAVALFG

-142 PFALVLSGLI
+142 PLALVLAGLI
-152 VSVWSGALAAIL
+152 VGVWSGALAAIL

-195 PKIAVLAVAAF
+195 PKIAMLSVAAL

-215 ELGDGGASGLGLAV
+215 ELGDSGASGLGLSV
-229 RRTRIVAVCLA
+229 RRTRIAAVCVA
-240 IVLAAIVTSAVGV
+240 IALAAIVTSAVGV

-263 IAHLA
+263 VAQLA

-291 DQALMLFS
+291 DEALVLLS
-299 GAFSTFLPTGA
+299 GASSTFLPTGA

-317 PLLLLMLPRLKT
+317 PLLLLMLPRLKAV
-329 TQRSVPAPLHSS
+329 QRSAPAPSPNAIRAPRSTRSLLFASIPML
-341 NRTAHVSRKLLL
+341 VLLL
-353 ATIVGLFALLLGAVF
+353 AAASF
-368 FGRAPDGAWSI
+368 FGRAPDGTWS
-379 LTYLQWP
+379 LLAYLQWS

-392 LPRVVAAFAAGT
+392 LPRIAGAFTAGA

-428 ISAGATIGVAAALF
+428 ISAGATLGVTAALF
-442 ILPAPGVAA
+442 LLPAPGMAA
-451 QLGFGGLGAFAVLL
+451 QLGFGGLGAFAVLI

-498 LAASGDPRAMTIMQW
+498 LAASGDPRAMIVMQW

-522 TPKAISAT
+522 TSKAVSST
-530 LAALAGLALSFLAHR
+530 VAAAIGLALAFLAYR
-545 WLDFLPLGPQAAQ
+545 WLDLLPLGPQAAQ
-558 AIGIRVNLARACL
+558 AIGIRVNYARGCL
-571 FALAASM
+571 FALAAAM
-578 TAAATLVVGPLS
+578 TTAATLVVGPLS

-612 AGAALSGGG
+612 AGAALAGGS

-634 FPYQI
+634 FPYQM

-653 LILLIKPQASKNVL
+653 LVLLMKRRRTA
-667 SS
+667 

>member
-1 MSRIEA
+1 MTRLKAKNI
-7 NNSLGAPALALT
+7 LGAPAVVLT
-19 LLALAGLLVWHQ
+19 LFVLAGLLAWHQ
-31 VAPDFSRLL
+31 LSPDFSRLFV
-40 EQEAGYDPQRLLLL
+40 QQSGYDPRRLLLI
-54 YSTFPR
+54 YSTLPR
-60 IVTALLCG
+60 IATALLAG
-68 AALALSGSLL
+68 AALSLSGSLL

-103 AVMLAFPALQGF
+103 AVMLAFPALQGLS
-115 GRDAVALFG
+115 RDAVALFG

-142 PFALVLSGLI
+142 PLALVLAGLI
-152 VSVWSGALAAIL
+152 VGVWSGALAAIL
-164 VLMNDRYLSGLFIW
+164 VLMNDRYLSGLFVW

-195 PKIAVLAVAAF
+195 PKIAILSVAAL
-206 LMARPLSLM
+206 LMVRPMALM
-215 ELGDGGASGLGLAV
+215 ELGDSGASGLGLSV
-229 RRTRIVAVCLA
+229 KRTRIVAVCIA
-240 IVLAAIVTSAVGV
+240 IALAAIVTSAVGV

-263 IAHLA
+263 IAQLA
-268 GARHM
+268 GARKM
-273 KSQLVWSPLIGAG
+273 KGQLIWSPLIGAG

-291 DQALMLFS
+291 DEALVLLS
-299 GAFSTFLPTGA
+299 GASSTFLPTGA

-329 TQRSVPAPLHSS
+329 AQRSAPSPS
-341 NRTAHVSRKLLL
+341 QNANRTSCEPRVILL
-353 ATIVGLFALLLGAVF
+353 ASIPALLLLLIGAIF
-368 FGRAPDGAWSI
+368 FGRAPDGSWTLLA
-379 LTYLQWP
+379 YLHWP

-392 LPRVVAAFAAGT
+392 LPRITGAFAAGA
-404 MLGVVGAILQRL
+404 MLGVVGTILQRL

-428 ISAGATIGVAAALF
+428 ISAGATLGVTAALF
-442 ILPAPGVAA
+442 LLPAPGMAA
-451 QLGFGGLGAFAVLL
+451 QLGFGGLGAFAVLI

-498 LAASGDPRAMTIMQW
+498 LAAGGDPRAIIVIQW
-513 MSGSTYLVD
+513 MSGSTHLID
-522 TPKAISAT
+522 ISKAISAT
-530 LAALAGLALSFLAHR
+530 MAAISGLALAFLGRR
-545 WLDFLPLGPQAAQ
+545 WLELLPLGAQATQ
-558 AIGIRVNLARACL
+558 AIGIRVDFARACL
-571 FALAASM
+571 FVLAAAM

-612 AGAALSGGG
+612 AGAALAGGN

-634 FPYQI
+634 FPYQM

-653 LILLIKPQASKNVL
+653 LILLMKRRRTAQ
-667 SS
+667 

>member
-1 MSRIEA
+1 MTRLEA
-7 NNSLGAPALALT
+7 DNRLGAPAVALT
-19 LLALAGLLVWHQ
+19 LLLLAGLLVWRQ
-31 VAPDFSRLL
+31 LAPDFSRLL
-40 EQEAGYDPQRLLLL
+40 EQDAGYDPQRLLLL
-54 YSTFPR
+54 YSTLPR
-60 IVTALLCG
+60 IATALLAG
-68 AALALSGSLL
+68 AALSLSGSLL

-103 AVMLAFPALQGF
+103 TVMLAFPALQGLS
-115 GRDAVALFG
+115 RDAVALFG

-130 VVFLIGARRGFS
+130 VVFLIGSRRGFS
-142 PFALVLSGLI
+142 PLALVLAGLI
-152 VSVWSGALAAIL
+152 VGVWSGALSAIL

-183 AQQSWTIPLSLL
+183 VQQSWTIPLSLL
-195 PKIAVLAVAAF
+195 PKIAALSIAAS
-206 LMARPLSLM
+206 LMVRPLSLM
-215 ELGDGGASGLGLAV
+215 ELGDSGASGLGLSV
-229 RRTRIVAVCLA
+229 KRTRIVSVCIA
-240 IVLAAIVTSAVGV
+240 IALAAVVTSAVGV

-263 IAHLA
+263 IAQLA

-273 KSQLVWSPLIGAG
+273 KSQLIWAPLIGAG

-291 DQALMLFS
+291 DEASILLS
-299 GAFSTFLPTGA
+299 GASSTFLPTGA

-329 TQRSVPAPLHSS
+329 VQRNAPNPAQNANHAG
-341 NRTAHVSRKLLL
+341 RARKLLF
-353 ATIVGLFALLLGAVF
+353 AAVPLFLLLLAGAIF
-368 FGRAPDGAWSI
+368 FGRAPDGAWTL
-379 LTYLQWP
+379 LTYGHWVE
-386 DVLPYR
+386 VLPYR
-392 LPRVVAAFAAGT
+392 LPRIVGAFAAGA

-428 ISAGATIGVAAALF
+428 ISAGATLGVTAALF
-442 ILPAPGVAA
+442 LLPAPGMAA
-451 QLGFGGLGAFAVLL
+451 QLGFGGMGAFAVLI

-493 AFISV
+493 AFISM
-498 LAASGDPRAMTIMQW
+498 LAAGGDPRAMIVLQW
-513 MSGSTYLVD
+513 MSGSTYLID
-522 TPKAISAT
+522 TPRAIST
-530 LAALAGLALSFLAHR
+530 MFTAAAGLALSFLAYR
-545 WLDFLPLGPQAAQ
+545 WLDLLPLGPQAAQ
-558 AIGIRVNLARACL
+558 AIGIRVNRARACL
-571 FALAASM
+571 FALAAAM

-612 AGAALSGGG
+612 AGAALAGGS
-621 LMVLADWFGRMIA
+621 LMVLADWFGRMAA
-634 FPYQI
+634 FPYQM

-653 LILLIKPQASKNVL
+653 LVLLMKRRRTV
-667 SS
+667 

>member
-1 MSRIEA
+1 MIRTEA
-7 NNSLGAPALALT
+7 NNGLGAPAVALT
-19 LLALAGLLVWHQ
+19 LFALASLLAWHQ
-31 VAPDFSRLL
+31 LAPDLSRLF
-40 EQEAGYDPQRLLLL
+40 EQKAGYDPQRLLLI
-54 YSTFPR
+54 YSTLPR
-60 IVTALLCG
+60 IVTALLAG
-68 AALALSGSLL
+68 AALSLSGSLL

-103 AVMLAFPALQGF
+103 AVMLAFPALQGLS
-115 GRDAVALFG
+115 RDAVALFG

-142 PFALVLSGLI
+142 PLALVLAGLI
-152 VSVWSGALAAIL
+152 VGVWSGALAAIL

-195 PKIAVLAVAAF
+195 PKIATLSIAAL
-206 LMARPLSLM
+206 LMARPLGLM
-215 ELGDGGASGLGLAV
+215 DLGDSGASGLGLSV
-229 RRTRIVAVCLA
+229 KRTRVVAVCIA
-240 IVLAAIVTSAVGV
+240 IALAAIVTSAVGV

-263 IAHLA
+263 IAQLA
-268 GARHM
+268 GARQM
-273 KSQLVWSPLIGAG
+273 KSQLIWSPLIGAG

-291 DQALMLFS
+291 DEALVLLS
-299 GAFSTFLPTGA
+299 GASSTFLPTGA

-317 PLLLLMLPRLKT
+317 PLLLLMLPRLKAA
-329 TQRSVPAPLHSS
+329 QRSAPSPSQNASRALHTPRVLLLASVPAL
-341 NRTAHVSRKLLL
+341 VLLL
-353 ATIVGLFALLLGAVF
+353 AGAVF
-368 FGRAPDGAWSI
+368 FGRAPDGTWKLLA
-379 LTYLQWP
+379 YLHWP

-392 LPRVVAAFAAGT
+392 LPRIAGAFAAGA

-428 ISAGATIGVAAALF
+428 ISAGATLGVTAALF
-442 ILPAPGVAA
+442 LLPAPDMAA
-451 QLGFGGLGAFAVLL
+451 QLGFGGIGAFAVLI

-493 AFISV
+493 AFFSV
-498 LAASGDPRAMTIMQW
+498 LAASGDPRAMIVMQW

-522 TPKAISAT
+522 TPKAISAMM
-530 LAALAGLALSFLAHR
+530 AAIAGLALTFLAHR
-545 WLDFLPLGPQAAQ
+545 WLDLLPLGAQAAQ
-558 AIGIRVNLARACL
+558 AIGIRVNFARACL
-571 FALAASM
+571 FALAAAM

-612 AGAALSGGG
+612 MGAALAGGS

-634 FPYQI
+634 FPYQM

-653 LILLIKPQASKNVL
+653 LILLMKRRRAA
-667 SS
+667 

>member
-1 MSRIEA
+1 MIRTEA
-7 NNSLGAPALALT
+7 NNGLGAPAVALT
-19 LLALAGLLVWHQ
+19 LFALASLLAWYQ
-31 VAPDFSRLL
+31 LAPDLSRLF
-40 EQEAGYDPQRLLLL
+40 EQKAGYDPQRLLLI
-54 YSTFPR
+54 YSTLPR
-60 IVTALLCG
+60 IVTALLAG
-68 AALALSGSLL
+68 AALSLSGSLL

-103 AVMLAFPALQGF
+103 AVMLAFPALQGLS
-115 GRDAVALFG
+115 RDAVALFG
-124 SAAAAA
+124 STAAAA

-142 PFALVLSGLI
+142 PLSLVLAGLI
-152 VSVWSGALAAIL
+152 VGVWSGALAAIL

-195 PKIAVLAVAAF
+195 PKIATLSIAAL
-206 LMARPLSLM
+206 LMARPLGLM
-215 ELGDGGASGLGLAV
+215 DLGDSGASGLGLSV
-229 RRTRIVAVCLA
+229 KRTRVVAVCIA
-240 IVLAAIVTSAVGV
+240 IALAAIVTSAVGV

-263 IAHLA
+263 IAQLA
-268 GARHM
+268 GARQM
-273 KSQLVWSPLIGAG
+273 KSQLIWSPLIGAG

-291 DQALMLFS
+291 DEALVLLS
-299 GAFSTFLPTGA
+299 GASSTFLPTGA

-317 PLLLLMLPRLKT
+317 PLLLLMLPRLKAA
-329 TQRSVPAPLHSS
+329 QRNAPSPSQNASRALHTPRVLLLASVPAL
-341 NRTAHVSRKLLL
+341 VLLL
-353 ATIVGLFALLLGAVF
+353 AGAVF
-368 FGRAPDGAWSI
+368 FGRAPDGTWQLLA
-379 LTYLQWP
+379 YLHWP

-392 LPRVVAAFAAGT
+392 LPRIAGAFAAGA

-428 ISAGATIGVAAALF
+428 ISAGATLGVTAALF
-442 ILPAPGVAA
+442 LLPAPDMAA
-451 QLGFGGLGAFAVLL
+451 QLGFGGIGAFAVLI

-470 GIRSGFAPERV
+470 GIRSGFAPERL

-498 LAASGDPRAMTIMQW
+498 LAASGDPRAMIVMQW

-522 TPKAISAT
+522 TPKAISAMM
-530 LAALAGLALSFLAHR
+530 AAIAGLALTFLAHR
-545 WLDFLPLGPQAAQ
+545 WLDLLPLGAQAAQ
-558 AIGIRVNLARACL
+558 AIGIRVNFARACL
-571 FALAASM
+571 FALAAAM

-612 AGAALSGGG
+612 MGAALAGGS

-634 FPYQI
+634 FPYQM

-653 LILLIKPQASKNVL
+653 LILLMKRRRAA
-667 SS
+667 

>member
-1 MSRIEA
+1 MTRTEA
-7 NNSLGAPALALT
+7 NNALGAPAVALT
-19 LLALAGLLVWHQ
+19 LFMLCGLLAWHQ
-31 VAPDFSRLL
+31 LAADFSRLF
-40 EQEAGYDPQRLLLL
+40 QQQAGYDPQRLLLL
-54 YSTFPR
+54 YSTLPR
-60 IVTALLCG
+60 IVTALLAG
-68 AALALSGSLL
+68 AALSLSGSLL

-103 AVMLAFPALQGF
+103 AVMLAFPALQGLS
-115 GRDAVALFG
+115 RDAVALFG

-142 PFALVLSGLI
+142 PLALVLAGLI
-152 VSVWSGALAAIL
+152 VGVWSGALAAIL

-183 AQQSWTIPLSLL
+183 AQQSWAIPVSLL
-195 PKIAVLAVAAF
+195 PKIAALAIAAL

-215 ELGDGGASGLGLAV
+215 ELGDSGASGLGLSV
-229 RRTRIVAVCLA
+229 RRTRIAAVCIA
-240 IVLAAIVTSAVGV
+240 IALAAIVTSAVGV

-263 IAHLA
+263 IAQLA

-273 KSQLVWSPLIGAG
+273 KSQLIWSPLIGAG

-291 DQALMLFS
+291 DEALVLIS
-299 GAFSTFLPTGA
+299 GASSTFLPTGA

-317 PLLLLMLPRLKT
+317 PLLLLMLPRLKAVQRNIQDP
-329 TQRSVPAPLHSS
+329 TQNA
-341 NRTAHVSRKLLL
+341 NRAIRTPRTVLLASIPVLFLLL
-353 ATIVGLFALLLGAVF
+353 IGAVF
-368 FGRAPDGAWSI
+368 FGRAPDGAWTLLSYPHW
-379 LTYLQWP
+379 T

-392 LPRVVAAFAAGT
+392 LPRIVGAFAAGT

-428 ISAGATIGVAAALF
+428 ISAGATLGVTAALF
-442 ILPAPGVAA
+442 ILPAPDIAA
-451 QLGFGGLGAFAVLL
+451 QLGFGGLGAFVVLI

-498 LAASGDPRAMTIMQW
+498 LAAGGDPRAMIVMQW

-522 TPKAISAT
+522 TPKA
-530 LAALAGLALSFLAHR
+530 LAATTAAAIGLALAFLAYR
-545 WLDFLPLGPQAAQ
+545 WLDLLPLGPQAAQ
-558 AIGIRVNLARACL
+558 AIGIRVNFARACL
-571 FALAASM
+571 FALAAAM

-612 AGAALSGGG
+612 AGAALAGGG

-634 FPYQI
+634 FPYQM

-653 LILLIKPQASKNVL
+653 LILLMKRRRTA
-667 SS
+667 